1 MTKRANIQ
9 NEHKKDPR
17 MIVSAGNDGFVRII
31 NSETSEILGATQ
43 LQQNDKVRAI
53 TWCSASRPDLFAI
66 QYFQHPTEFE
76 SIESG
81 SERSNVRRTDVALV
95 PAWVSAAPVGASFA
109 KGGRMATHYR
119 QWDEAKQIWHYTVEV
134 RQLPVKEELYQS
146 AMELQNA
153 QDANSFGSYCE
164 DRAHATNDRN
174 LQILWT
180 FLAALSNKQ
189 GRQEYVK
196 ILGFGKN
203 ERMSPDTRA
212 SRRSTASHEVTQLTD
227 LMSSMNYASHK
238 ENGEDAHSVS
248 DDDSSTA
255 DDVFARQ
262 PDLDWSQLH
271 ANAWSMLDSLIE
283 NEDED
288 VVNELLAQKNY
299 EVAFMFA
306 RNNSKLMHLV
316 TSAYISEQLAAPQR
330 LLTLIATE
338 SFDQLLESFP
348 REQWSRLLALVV
360 ARVDRTRLAHIM
372 RKVAT
377 KWIALGGEESVHAAF
392 AAVLAHD
399 VGLLLKANRSYPL
412 DERIRQALVLRSL
425 TGDAGDEEFEQLLC
439 TYCENLIAGGV
450 SDAAWRLLSN
460 LNTKN
465 ERLLSLR
472 HDLFVIC
479 GGEQRTMKKEPE
491 NPRLKHASAI
501 NNALHAAR
509 SPHRHPVFTP
519 TQVPSSSSSP
529 LGSGQQRPRLDHRN
543 PSDVHSATSLS
554 SASNY
559 SGYPPVPSIPSTGYP
574 PVPSVPGGYPPVPSI
589 PGGYP
594 PVPAPPLPAAMPSTM
609 FAPPQPPLPPPVAPP
624 GHQVIPS
631 NGYVHTQP
639 GFNPPIPTSMMP
651 PPATQYMDGKSHG
664 WNDPPPLAARKATP
678 PVAPV
683 FEVNW
688 KPLEPAPVTLPNAL
702 PGVVSGVPQRPQSST
717 SQHQPET
724 REIPQVTLTPEDQAI
739 MDRLQQ
745 LVDAILSVNRSPVA
759 LHKID
764 EAKTRFG
771 CELAPRLASGKL
783 SLTIR
788 QLLWQCTEH
797 SSRGNYR
804 EAVVTCGQMVRC
816 GGDFVEVSAFLPA
829 LKSLFSLAQSTFSR

>member
-1 MTKRANIQ
+1 MGRCSWVHHGETVRVVLLMSENGIKYHLKIDLLKILPWRAEDSGEFGTRDIWRQGNRGVYVPCQ
-9 NEHKKDPR
+9 GFCTSVAGWGKLCPFVTQEKSRHKKDPR

-53 TWCSASRPDLFAI
+53 TWCGASRPDLFAI

-81 SERSNVRRTDVALV
+81 SEGSNVRRTDVALV

-119 QWDEAKQIWHYTVEV
+119 Q
-134 RQLPVKEELYQS
+134 
-146 AMELQNA
+146 
-153 QDANSFGSYCE
+153 
-164 DRAHATNDRN
+164 AHATNDRN

-238 ENGEDAHSVS
+238 DAHSVS

-316 TSAYISEQLAAPQR
+316 TSAYIS
-330 LLTLIATE
+330 
-338 SFDQLLESFP
+338 
-348 REQWSRLLALVV
+348 
-360 ARVDRTRLAHIM
+360 
-372 RKVAT
+372 
-377 KWIALGGEESVHAAF
+377 GEESVHAAF

-412 DERIRQALVLRSL
+412 ASVVAASRFVCNLWWGTAYDEK
-425 TGDAGDEEFEQLLC
+425 GAGKSSIEARFGHQQC
-439 TYCENLIAGGV
+439 SACSAFSAPPSGIH
-450 SDAAWRLLSN
+450 SDASAQLVKLTSRFRPTAAAFGPSQP
-460 LNTKN
+460 
-465 ERLLSLR
+465 LR
-472 HDLFVIC
+472 
-479 GGEQRTMKKEPE
+479 R
-491 NPRLKHASAI
+491 
-501 NNALHAAR
+501 
-509 SPHRHPVFTP
+509 
-519 TQVPSSSSSP
+519 P
-529 LGSGQQRPRLDHRN
+529 LGH
-543 PSDVHSATSLS
+543 
-554 SASNY
+554 
-559 SGYPPVPSIPSTGYP
+559 
-574 PVPSVPGGYPPVPSI
+574 
-589 PGGYP
+589 
-594 PVPAPPLPAAMPSTM
+594 LP
-609 FAPPQPPLPPPVAPP
+609 
-624 GHQVIPS
+624 
-631 NGYVHTQP
+631 
-639 GFNPPIPTSMMP
+639 
-651 PPATQYMDGKSHG
+651 DGKSHG

-702 PGVVSGVPQRPQSST
+702 PGVVSGVPQRPQSN
-717 SQHQPET
+717 
-724 REIPQVTLTPEDQAI
+724 QAI

-804 EAVVTCGQMVRC
+804 EAVVTCGQMV
-816 GGDFVEVSAFLPA
+816 SAFLPA